1 MGMGRPWTFGRLP
14 FLPCSIFLM
23 DSHLDQN
30 GPYPLIPWLF
40 LPNSGIQEIPNHF
53 RGTKGAKCFRHVS
66 TKIITANEL
75 IKLSSLHSN
84 DFEVLRA

>member
-1 MGMGRPWTFGRLP
+1 MDRPWTSGRLP

-30 GPYPLIPWLF
+30 GPYPLTPWLF
-40 LPNSGIQEIPNHF
+40 SPKLGIQEIPNHF

-66 TKIITANEL
+66 TTIITANEL
-75 IKLSSLHSN
+75 IKLPSFCSN
-84 DFEVLRA
+84 DFEVLIA